1 MKQKGNFKADST
13 VLLFSIEN
21 IKMCVVI
28 QSLMF
33 VISGAESPEAVR
45 KLMSLSDKVR
55 PHNSKTNPLPTRNA
69 LMLAKSPRIGVRHPS
84 SPKQVK
90 PAAPVAVA
98 LSAEDSSV
106 ASFANMAIG
115 NRKSN
120 AVKLCKCNL
129 YRILSSVPP
138 RSVCTL

>member
-1 MKQKGNFKADST
+1 MKISKYD
-13 VLLFSIEN
+13 
-21 IKMCVVI
+21 CVVI
-28 QSLMF
+28 KSLLF

-120 AVKLCKCNL
+120 AVKLCKCYL
-129 YRILSSVPP
+129 LDPFLCSATFCMYLID
-138 RSVCTL
+138 